1 MNRFPSS
8 NFYCNKWFTQVKAKI
23 LEVKHKK
30 HKAFLYKTFC
40 RQATLSQQYTKITT
54 AQLQDFVRAHD
65 KRTECP

>member
-1 MNRFPSS
+1 MNSFPSS

-40 RQATLSQQYTKITT
+40 IQATLSQQYTKITT
-54 AQLQDFVRAHD
+54 TQLQDFVRAHD